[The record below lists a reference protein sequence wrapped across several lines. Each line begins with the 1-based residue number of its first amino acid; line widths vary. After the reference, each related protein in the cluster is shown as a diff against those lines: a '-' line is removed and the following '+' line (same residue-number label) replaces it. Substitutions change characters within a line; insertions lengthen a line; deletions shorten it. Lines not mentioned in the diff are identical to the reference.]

1 MICSGIFLMHN
12 IDEQLEELVTANRIL
27 AREGVVD
34 AFGHVSIRHPERP
47 DRYILSQS
55 RAPDLVNVADLMEY
69 TLEGDPIDQ
78 QGRTMYSERPIHGG
92 IYESR
97 NDVMAVVHNHSP
109 TVVPFSVTETP
120 LRPMFHLAALIGPE
134 VPVWDIRDNFQDTS
148 LLVTTMEQGRDLA
161 SCLGGRRVSLMRGHG
176 CVVAGKSIREVVMA
190 SVYLQVNAGLLLE
203 SLRLGE
209 VKYLSP
215 GEIELMSTGLMRPNS
230 QERAWEYWS
239 NRAGR
244 INKRTGE

>member
-1 MICSGIFLMHN
+1 MNN
-12 IDEQLEELVTANRIL
+12 IDEQLQELVTANRIL

-34 AFGHVSIRHPERP
+34 AYGHVSIRHPERP

-55 RAPDLVNVADLMEY
+55 RAPDLVDINDLMEY
-69 TLEGDPIDQ
+69 TLDGDPIDQ
-78 QGRTMYSERPIHGG
+78 QGRSMYTERPIHGG
-92 IYESR
+92 IYEAR
-97 NDVMAVVHNHSP
+97 DDVLAIVHNHSP
-109 TVVPFSVTETP
+109 AVVPFSVTGTP
-120 LRPMFHLAALIGPE
+120 LRPILHLAALIGPE
-134 VPVWDIRDNFQDTS
+134 LPVWDIRDNFGDTN

-161 SCLGGRRVSLMRGHG
+161 RCLGGRRVSLMRGHG
-176 CVVAGKSIREVVMA
+176 CVVAGNSIREVVMA

-215 GEIELMSTGLMRPNS
+215 GEIESMTESQMSLTG
-230 QERAWEYWS
+230 QERAWQYWA

-244 INKRTGE
+244 ANQDRAG